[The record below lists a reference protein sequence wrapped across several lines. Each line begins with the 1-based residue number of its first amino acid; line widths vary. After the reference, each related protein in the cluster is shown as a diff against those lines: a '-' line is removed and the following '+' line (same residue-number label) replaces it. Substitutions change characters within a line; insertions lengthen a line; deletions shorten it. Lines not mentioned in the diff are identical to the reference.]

1 VYNKA
6 YGIPIQ
12 STVLVKPLFVG
23 GVTVKRFVLTLTVVA
38 LAGVA
43 RAADIDFNK
52 QIRPI
57 LADTCYKCHDAK
69 KQTGKLRLD
78 TQELFLKGGKDGKIL
93 EPGNPAKSD
102 LYRRITLG
110 KDDDDVMPPEGDL
123 LPKDKQAL
131 IKEWISQGAKFG
143 DWKSDQGKGTAA
155 KADASTAPAE
165 PQLPKVAA
173 ADTGAI
179 EKIRQT
185 GALAM
190 PLAQDTN
197 LVEVDLNLVG
207 DKVENTQLALL
218 TPLDQQ
224 LAVLNLARTKVT
236 DDGLKSVEA
245 LTNLRKL
252 HLENTR
258 IGDEGLTHLKNLAN
272 LEYLNLYATQV
283 TDSGLKNLEGLKK
296 LKSLY
301 LWQTKVTPEGV
312 ESLKKALPQC
322 DINTGWD
329 EKADKPRE
337 EPAKA
342 DEKKADE
349 KKADDKK
356 ADDKKADDK
365 KADDK
370 AKQVVQ

>member
-1 VYNKA
+1 
-6 YGIPIQ
+6 
-12 STVLVKPLFVG
+12 
-23 GVTVKRFVLTLTVVA
+23 VKRIALVLAVIAT
-38 LAGVA
+38 AGVA
-43 RAADIDFNK
+43 QAADIDFNK

-57 LADTCYKCHDAK
+57 LSDNCYKCHDAK
-69 KQTGKLRLD
+69 KQKGKLRLD
-78 TQELFLKGGKDGKIL
+78 TKELFLKGGKDGKVV

-131 IKEWISQGAKFG
+131 IKEWISQGANFG
-143 DWKSDQGKGTAA
+143 TWTADSGKGDGGA
-155 KADASTAPAE
+155 KADAKEAAPAE
-165 PQLPKVAA
+165 AQLPKVAA

-179 EKIRQT
+179 DKIRQT

-218 TPLDQQ
+218 TPIDQQ

-236 DDGLKSVEA
+236 DDGLKSVEG

-252 HLENTR
+252 HLENTK
-258 IGDEGLTHLKNLAN
+258 ITDEGLSHLKGLTN
-272 LEYLNLYATQV
+272 LEYLNLYNTQV
-283 TDSGLKNLEGLKK
+283 TDAGLKNLEGLKS

-312 ESLKKALPQC
+312 ESLKKALPKC
-322 DINTGWD
+322 EINTGWD
-329 EKADKPRE
+329 EKADKAKTE
-337 EPAKA
+337 DKKA
-342 DEKKADE
+342 DDE

-356 ADDKKADDK
+356 ADEKKADEKPK
-365 KADDK
+365 K
-370 AKQVVQ
+370 VVQ